1 MAASFIGRG
10 IAFPLSRDASGRLAL
25 VSGSADV
32 ERSIRLVLATYPG
45 ERPMRPD
52 FGSTIADHVF
62 APADATTAG
71 RLAHAVR
78 TALEQ
83 WEPRIDLDDVVVH
96 LDGAQEGVLYIE
108 VVYRLRGTNDPR
120 NLVFPFYV
128 IPEHDDALAGRPDD
142 NEAGALTTSGRVPAP
157 LPALTD
163 GRR

>member
-10 IAFPLSRDASGRLAL
+10 VAFPLARDASGRLAL

-52 FGSTIADHVF
+52 FGSTVLDHVF

-78 TALEQ
+78 TALER

-96 LDGAQEGVLYIE
+96 LDAAPEGVLHIE
-108 VVYRLRGTNDPR
+108 IVSRLRGTNAPR
-120 NLVFPFYV
+120 TLVSPFYV
-128 IPEHDDALAGRPDD
+128 IPEHEDPPGRADDAGP
-142 NEAGALTTSGRVPAP
+142 GALTTSGAGPA
-157 LPALTD
+157 
-163 GRR
+163 GS